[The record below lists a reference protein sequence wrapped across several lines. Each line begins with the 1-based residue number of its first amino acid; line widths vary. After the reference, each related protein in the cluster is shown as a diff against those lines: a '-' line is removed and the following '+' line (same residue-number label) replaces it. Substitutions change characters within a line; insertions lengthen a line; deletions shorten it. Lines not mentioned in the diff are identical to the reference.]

1 LQLQKIY
8 EKIKKGGL
16 MEIRKIVGA
25 DSETVKEKLTSA
37 LKKLGYDFRVF
48 PKGAGFEIRNI
59 RLSDGYVKKYG
70 YNFSPYTGRRG
81 RILGWQNWVEVNNT
95 ANIILDKLHAG
106 ANIKSLGGKF
116 KIRIGTT
123 ALTESDWEEKGYENV
138 GSMVE
143 PVTRKEAWQPEKEL
157 GRWKAKKLAEII

>member
-1 LQLQKIY
+1 
-8 EKIKKGGL
+8 

-25 DSETVKEKLTSA
+25 DKEIIKEKLTSA
-37 LKKLGYDFRVF
+37 LKKLGYDFKVS

-59 RLSDGYVKKYG
+59 RLSDDYVKKHG

-116 KIRIGTT
+116 RIREGKH
-123 ALTESDWEEKGYENV
+123 AFTESDWEDKGYENV

-143 PVTRKEAWQPEKEL
+143 PITRKEAWQPEHEL
-157 GRWKAKKLAEII
+157 ERWKAKKLAEVL